1 MKKRKKER
9 MNILFITPTE
19 VQPLNGGID
28 RITASLAKVLQE
40 EYAYSCRF
48 MNLVSGCSKGQ
59 MEYEIKKQHIDII
72 IAQGADKRIAH
83 LLPTLREI
91 VDGLNR
97 KVSLLF
103 VFHSNPG
110 VELPM
115 MDYGAL
121 WNRILYGIDLK
132 ASLKQLGWQMM
143 KPLVE
148 KLMIAHLKKKYR
160 LPYDYADKI
169 ILLSKQFIP
178 EYQFFS
184 GGDVSHFLAIP
195 NMLSFSEEDTK
206 PAEKKTKI
214 VLLVS
219 RMEERQKRI
228 KLALKIWNQTQH
240 NRWQLKIVGAGE
252 DLEYYKC
259 LAKRWNVKDVS
270 FEGRQ
275 NPLPY
280 YQEASIFMMTSAFE
294 GWGLTLTEAQ
304 QCGCVP
310 IVFDTYA
317 SLPEI
322 VTDGRNGYIVPE
334 GNVNQ
339 YVARLTQLMND
350 ERLREQMA
358 KNAME
363 DCQRYTPK
371 KVAEQWHKLFTE
383 LAK

>member
-1 MKKRKKER
+1 
-9 MNILFITPTE
+9 MNILFITPSE
-19 VQPLNGGID
+19 VQPLNGGIE
-28 RITASLAKVLQE
+28 RITSSLARVLQE

-48 MNLVSGCSKGQ
+48 MNLVSGCSKEQ
-59 MEYEIKKQHIDII
+59 LKDEIKQQHIDII
-72 IAQGADKRIAH
+72 IAQGADKRIAN

-91 VDGLNR
+91 VDGLER

-110 VELPM
+110 VELAP

-121 WNRILYGIDLK
+121 WNRIIHGIDRS
-132 ASLKQLGWQMM
+132 ASLKQLGWQLM
-143 KPLVE
+143 KPFVE
-148 KLMIAHLKKKYR
+148 KRMIAHLKKKYR
-160 LPYDYADKI
+160 VPYDCADRI
-169 ILLSKQFIP
+169 ILLSKRFIP

-184 GGDVSHFLAIP
+184 GGDTRHFLAIP
-195 NMLSFSEEDTK
+195 NMLSFDSGMNLGE
-206 PAEKKTKI
+206 AKTKT

-228 KLALKIWNQTQH
+228 KLALKIWNKVQH
-240 NRWQLKIVGAGE
+240 NGWQLKIVGAGE
-252 DLEYYKC
+252 DLDYYKR
-259 LAKRWNVKDVS
+259 LAKKWDVQNVS

-280 YQEASIFMMTSAFE
+280 YQESPIFMMTSAFE

-317 SLPEI
+317 SLPDI
-322 VTDGRNGYIVPE
+322 VTNGRNGIIVKE
-334 GNVNQ
+334 EDIEQ
-339 YVARLTQLMND
+339 YVTELQNLMDNPNLLQDLAR
-350 ERLREQMA
+350 
-358 KNAME
+358 NAQE
-363 DCQRYTPK
+363 DCKRYTPQ
-371 KVAEQWHKLFTE
+371 KVAEKWHGLFTE

>member
-1 MKKRKKER
+1 
-9 MNILFITPTE
+9 MNILFITPSE
-19 VQPLNGGID
+19 VQPLNGGIE
-28 RITASLAKVLQE
+28 RITSSLAKILQE
-40 EYAYSCRF
+40 EYDYSCRF
-48 MNLVSGCSKGQ
+48 MNLVSGCSREQ
-59 MEYEIKKQHIDII
+59 LETEIKRQQIDIV
-72 IAQGADKRIAH
+72 IAQGADKRIAN

-91 VDGLNR
+91 IDGLKR

-110 VELPM
+110 VELAT

-121 WNRILYGIDLK
+121 WNRILHGIDRN
-132 ASLKQLGWQMM
+132 ASLKQLGWQLM
-143 KPLVE
+143 KPFVE
-148 KLMIAHLKKKYR
+148 KRMVAHLRKKYR
-160 LPYDYADKI
+160 VPYDYADRI
-169 ILLSKQFIP
+169 VLLSKRFIP
-178 EYQFFS
+178 EYQSFS
-184 GGDVSHFLAIP
+184 GGDMSHFLAIP
-195 NMLSFSEEDTK
+195 NMLSFGEETK
-206 PAEKKTKI
+206 PAEQKTKT

-228 KLALKIWNQTQH
+228 KLALRIWDKVQH
-240 NRWQLKIVGAGE
+240 NGWQLKIVGAGE
-252 DLEYYKC
+252 DLDYYMR
-259 LAKRWNVKDVS
+259 LAKKWDVQDVS

-280 YQEASIFMMTSAFE
+280 YQESPIFMMTSAFE

-317 SLPEI
+317 SLPDI
-322 VTDGRNGYIVPE
+322 VTDGRNGFTVSE
-334 GNVNQ
+334 GDIDQ

-350 ERLREQMA
+350 EDMRKQMGE
-358 KNAME
+358 NARV

-371 KVAEQWHKLFTE
+371 KVAERWHELFTE

>member
-1 MKKRKKER
+1 
-9 MNILFITPTE
+9 MNILFITPSE
-19 VQPLNGGID
+19 VQPLNGGIE

-48 MNLVSGCSKGQ
+48 MNLVSGCSKEQLGN
-59 MEYEIKKQHIDII
+59 EIKKQHIDII
-72 IAQGADKRIAH
+72 IAQGADKRIAN

-110 VELPM
+110 VELAT

-121 WNRILYGIDLK
+121 WNRIIHGIDRK
-132 ASLKQLGWQMM
+132 TSLKQLGWQLV
-143 KPLVE
+143 KPFVE
-148 KLMIAHLKKKYR
+148 KRMIAHLQKKYR
-160 LPYDYADKI
+160 VPYDYADKI
-169 ILLSKQFIP
+169 VLLSKRFIP
-178 EYQFFS
+178 EYHFFS

-195 NMLSFSEEDTK
+195 NMLSFSEDTK
-206 PAEKKTKI
+206 PAEQKTKT

-228 KLALKIWNQTQH
+228 KLALRIWNEVQH
-240 NRWQLKIVGAGE
+240 NGWQLKIVGAGE
-252 DLEYYKC
+252 DLNYYKR
-259 LAKRWNVKDVS
+259 LAKKWNVKDIS

-317 SLPEI
+317 SLPDI
-322 VTDGRNGYIVPE
+322 VTHKRSGIIVKE
-334 GNVNQ
+334 GDVNQ
-339 YVARLTQLMND
+339 YVTELQNLMGNS
-350 ERLREQMA
+350 ELLQELA
-358 KNAME
+358 KNAQK
-363 DCQRYTPK
+363 DCQRYTPQ
-371 KVAEQWHKLFTE
+371 KVAEQWNKLFTE
-383 LAK
+383 LTK